1 MSALVLPGLFL
12 SMVCLIIGT
21 TYLTARD
28 HRREKRAEME
38 AEKTEGTTPQVGLET
53 RRYRAKPRFW
63 PPTP

>member
-12 SMVCLIIGT
+12 SMMCLIIGT

-38 AEKTEGTTPQVGLET
+38 AEKAQGAAPQIGLET
-53 RRYRAKPRFW
+53 RRYWSKPKF
-63 PPTP
+63 